1 MDIADGVAF
10 GNADKSYD
18 NPDVD
23 GDGSESG
30 CSKSPSQ

>member
-1 MDIADGVAF
+1 MDIADDVVF
-10 GNADKSYD
+10 GNDDKSYES
-18 NPDVD
+18 PDVE